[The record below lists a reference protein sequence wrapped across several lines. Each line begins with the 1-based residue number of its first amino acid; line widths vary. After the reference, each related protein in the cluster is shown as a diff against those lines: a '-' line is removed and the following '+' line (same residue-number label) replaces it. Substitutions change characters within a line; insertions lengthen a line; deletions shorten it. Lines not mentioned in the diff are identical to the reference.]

1 MVDVII
7 PTYNGLEN
15 VKSVL
20 ESLKNQCKHRI
31 IIVDNGSCDGT
42 RDYIKSERKDIL
54 LIENSSNLGFSKAV
68 NMGISLSLKSQ
79 QADTI
84 LLLNNDIELET
95 GFIEKGLETFSVN
108 KEIDFI
114 AVKMMNYFN
123 RDVIDDTGD
132 FLRRNGG
139 TPMARGHGEK
149 DTGKYDKPEFI
160 FGACAGAAFYK
171 SELFREAGLFDED
184 FFAYL
189 EDVDLSFRFQSM
201 GYKCYYN
208 PELVCYHKRRE
219 TTNKFSGWETY
230 YTERNLVTLRL
241 KNYPLGLYL
250 KYSPLFFLS
259 RIKRYVRFL
268 FQYPKGTFGY
278 AVKGYF
284 SGLLQ
289 VTKTISKRKIVQSKR
304 TVSSYY
310 LENIF

>member
-84 LLLNNDIELET
+84 LLLNNDIELES

-241 KNYPLGLYL
+241 KNYPLGLYI

>member
-84 LLLNNDIELET
+84 LLLNNDIELES